1 MRDTLAHIYGAEWV
15 WLERWQGR
23 HPAGLL
29 KASDFADLAALRA
42 SWEPFGRK
50 LLDFVHG
57 RTQAQLDAPLH
68 TKTLD
73 GTPYSH
79 PLWQMMQHVVN
90 HSSYH
95 RGQVTMMLR
104 QLGAK
109 AAAIVLEPVGRNTAP
124 AIALAAQAAL
134 AENGEG
140 AVLLVLPADHVIHD
154 VREYQAVLRA
164 AFATAEAAEVLKL
177 PLGTVKSHVTR
188 GRARLLRA
196 LETQ

>member
-1 MRDTLAHIYGAEWV
+1 MNVDEVRALFDFNAWANARTVESCAALTTEQFLQENGSSFPSVRDTLAHIYGAEWV

-90 HSSYH
+90 HGSYH
-95 RGQVTMMLR
+95 RGQIATFLR
-104 QLGAK
+104 QLGHK
-109 AAAIVLEPVGRNTAP
+109 PQSTDLIRFY
-124 AIALAAQAAL
+124 
-134 AENGEG
+134 
-140 AVLLVLPADHVIHD
+140 
-154 VREYQAVLRA
+154 REREAS
-164 AFATAEAAEVLKL
+164 ATA
-177 PLGTVKSHVTR
+177 
-188 GRARLLRA
+188 
-196 LETQ
+196 